1 MSVYTPVNAEE
12 LAEFLR
18 QYPTGTLVAFNGIAG
33 GIENTNF
40 FVTTTGGEYV
50 LTLFEHHSHAELG
63 YFLTLMQYW
72 ANAGIPTPC
81 PLRTQNGELLHSL
94 NGKPAALVARLQ
106 GTHLE
111 HPSPAQCAEVG
122 AMLARMHVTGAGFPL
137 ERAPDR
143 GHTWRVNTAHA
154 LLPLLPPEDADLLRA
169 ELDFQQTIPFGQ
181 LPTGTTHAD
190 LFRDNVLFHEGHLSG
205 ILDLY
210 FACTDTLLYDLAV
223 VVNDWC
229 CQENGALDKPRLQSC
244 LDAYQQVRPWKALEQ
259 RYWPALL
266 RAAALRFWLSR
277 LVAKLQPREGEMTL
291 CKDPDA
297 FRAILLRHI
306 QQEQPLHA

>member
-1 MSVYTPVNAEE
+1 MSVYTPVSAKE

-18 QYPTGTLVAFNGIAG
+18 QYPTGTLVAFSGIAG

-40 FVTTTGGEYV
+40 FVSTTGGEYV
-50 LTLFEHHSHAELG
+50 LTLFEHHSHDELG
-63 YFLTLMQYW
+63 YFLKLMQHW
-72 ANAGIPTPC
+72 AHVGIPTPC
-81 PLRTQNGELLHSL
+81 PLRTQEGELLSSI

-122 AMLARMHVTGAGFPL
+122 TMLARMHVTGAEFSL
-137 ERAPDR
+137 QRAPDR
-143 GHTWRVNTAHA
+143 GHTWRVDTAQT
-154 LLPLLPPEDADLLRA
+154 LLPNLSTKDAGLLRA
-169 ELDFQQTIPFGQ
+169 ELDFQQTIPFEQ
-181 LPTGTTHAD
+181 LPAGTTHAD
-190 LFRDNVLFHEGHLSG
+190 LFRDNVLFQDGHLSG

-210 FACTDTLLYDLAV
+210 FACTDALLYDLAV

-229 CQENGALDKPRLQSC
+229 CQENGALDTPRLQAC
-244 LDAYQQVRPWKALEQ
+244 LNAYQQVRPWKALEQ

-277 LVAKLQPREGEMTL
+277 LVAKLHPREGEMTL
-291 CKDPDA
+291 YKDPDA
-297 FRAILLRHI
+297 FRAILLHHI
-306 QQEQPLHA
+306 QQERPLYA